1 MKSLRLLSTA
11 SKHSHKPSKCQGS
24 VRRLLSNV
32 GISKD
37 MTLPWENGR
46 VLELSTV
53 GQAAT
58 STWEPHYHDYTQ
70 PEVETLKEKQV

>member
-1 MKSLRLLSTA
+1 M
-11 SKHSHKPSKCQGS
+11 
-24 VRRLLSNV
+24 

-46 VLELSTV
+46 DLELGTL

-58 STWEPHYHDYTQ
+58 STWEPHYHEHTQ
-70 PEVETLKEKQV
+70 PEVRILKEKQVQAHIRLGILALKASDIWHGDRGGRHT

>member
-1 MKSLRLLSTA
+1 M
-11 SKHSHKPSKCQGS
+11 
-24 VRRLLSNV
+24 

-46 VLELSTV
+46 VLELSTL